1 MTSLKKWRKS
11 KAGQIWHAGCSTVNI
26 PHSGQSKGKPMFDR
40 QFFRSKLGMAAA
52 LSVAAMLAMNIVAL
66 NAQLHAV
73 PSAYA
78 ASAQTTVEL
87 A

>member
-1 MTSLKKWRKS
+1 
-11 KAGQIWHAGCSTVNI
+11 
-26 PHSGQSKGKPMFDR
+26 MFDR
-40 QFFRSKLGMAAA
+40 QFFHSKLGKAAA
-52 LSVAAMLAMNIVAL
+52 LSVVAMLAMNIVAL

-78 ASAQTTVEL
+78 ASVQTTVEL

>member
-1 MTSLKKWRKS
+1 MAEIQGWTNLARRLLYSEHPPL
-11 KAGQIWHAGCSTVNI
+11 G
-26 PHSGQSKGKPMFDR
+26 GQSKGKPMFDR
-40 QFFRSKLGMAAA
+40 QFFRSKLGKAAA

>member
-1 MTSLKKWRKS
+1 MYDRK
-11 KAGQIWHAGCSTVNI
+11 
-26 PHSGQSKGKPMFDR
+26 
-40 QFFRSKLGMAAA
+40 FFQSKLGHAAV
-52 LSVAAMLAMNIVAL
+52 LSIVAMLAMNLLAL

-78 ASAQTTVEL
+78 AVSTQVEL

>member
-1 MTSLKKWRKS
+1 
-11 KAGQIWHAGCSTVNI
+11 
-26 PHSGQSKGKPMFDR
+26 MFQR
-40 QFFRSKLGMAAA
+40 QFFQSKLGKAAM

-73 PSAYA
+73 PTAYA
-78 ASAQTTVEL
+78 AAAQTTVEL

>member
-1 MTSLKKWRKS
+1 M
-11 KAGQIWHAGCSTVNI
+11 
-26 PHSGQSKGKPMFDR
+26 SGTPQSGAKPEGKTMFDR
-40 QFFRSKLGMAAA
+40 QFFQSKLGKAAA

-73 PSAYA
+73 PAAYA
-78 ASAQTTVEL
+78 AATPTLVEL

>member
-1 MTSLKKWRKS
+1 
-11 KAGQIWHAGCSTVNI
+11 
-26 PHSGQSKGKPMFDR
+26 MFDR
-40 QFFRSKLGMAAA
+40 QFFRSKLGKAAA
-52 LSVAAMLAMNIVAL
+52 FSVAAMLAMNIVAL